1 MRRLYVLLSV
11 AVQAAAETDGTAL
24 EENRVEVHRVFFQP
38 LVADLNTLFEPGV
51 ELRVVG
57 FIGQVD
63 EDSPP
68 RNHRAKE
75 VAERVV
81 RLGRDDVLKVA
92 LGLLKAQ
99 IVDQVYAPL
108 DARIK
113 AAHRIGGVLAP
124 SGQGQ
129 RAAEQ
134 SRAYGVQCI
143 QGTAS
148 WPNSKT

>member
-1 MRRLYVLLSV
+1 M
-11 AVQAAAETDGTAL
+11 
-24 EENRVEVHRVFFQP
+24 
-38 LVADLNTLFEPGV
+38 

-57 FIGQVD
+57 FVGQVD
-63 EDSPP
+63 EYPPP
-68 RNHRAKE
+68 RDHRAKE
-75 VAERVV
+75 VAERIV
-81 RLGRDDVLKVA
+81 RLGRDNVLKVA

-113 AAHRIGGVLAP
+113 AAHRIGVLAP

-129 RAAEQ
+129 HTAEQ

-143 QGTAS
+143 QETDL
-148 WPNSKT
+148 TVQE